1 MQAPKNFNQFFIHSF
16 QASNL
21 SDEIS
26 DLSRQKLGLFI
37 FLFYIFRGS
46 YNERENKDIFVVDKV
61 PDSNQLAKITNKKLK
76 AGQPPKCFQ
85 ILQPWTLVPDPI
97 SKRWVDFYKANFQF
111 LHNILAAM

>member
-1 MQAPKNFNQFFIHSF
+1 MHTLKNFNQFFIHSF
-16 QASNL
+16 QDSNL
-21 SDEIS
+21 SDEID

-61 PDSNQLAKITNKKLK
+61 PDSNESAKITNKKLK
-76 AGQPPKCFQ
+76 ASQPPKCFQ

-97 SKRWVDFYKANFQF
+97 SKR
-111 LHNILAAM
+111 

>member
-1 MQAPKNFNQFFIHSF
+1 MHAPKNFNQFFIHSF

-21 SDEIS
+21 SDEIG
-26 DLSRQKLGLFI
+26 DLSRPISI

-61 PDSNQLAKITNKKLK
+61 PDSNQSAKITNKKLK
-76 AGQPPKCFQ
+76 ASQPPKCFQ

-97 SKRWVDFYKANFQF
+97 SKR
-111 LHNILAAM
+111 